1 MPISLPSLG
10 GSSSSSPAFRPA
22 FKITQG
28 AGGGADGGLMGA
40 VSSLLGATQ
49 ADPWAECV
57 QSLQFD
63 MQLAPGVDT
72 CTVEASSS
80 LPSVALGDSLSV
92 QLGYADQLSPVYSGK
107 IARILAR
114 QDGSVQLTLDN
125 GALTLARLRQNTSFE
140 QQTLSGVVNTL
151 LSDAGITPGTI
162 DTGVNF
168 PFLAIDDRQSLWQ
181 WISTLA
187 AYSACHAWVDN
198 AGSVHVK
205 AGGGP
210 ATASFSYG
218 NDILSLHHSQATPQ
232 AGKITVIGEGAA
244 GSQGSQ
250 AWSWLSK
257 KTSGISAQQGSS
269 GGQHQQ
275 SQRQQSQ
282 PALRN
287 VSAAQSSARFWQQQL
302 SAQATRI
309 LLSVPGNAA
318 LAVGVTISV
327 SGCPQGR
334 GDGDY
339 LVTRVRHVY
348 EKKQGFISHIEGQAG
363 GSP

>member
-1 MPISLPSLG
+1 MPISVPSLG
-10 GSSSSSPAFRPA
+10 GASSSSPAFRPA

-28 AGGGADGGLMGA
+28 AGGGAGGGLMGA
-40 VSSLLGATQ
+40 VSSVLGATQ

-57 QSLQFD
+57 QSLQLD
-63 MQLAPGVDT
+63 LQLAPGVDT
-72 CTVEASSS
+72 CTIEAASS
-80 LPSVALGDSLSV
+80 LPSVALGDNLSV

-114 QDGSVQLTLDN
+114 QDDGSVQLTLDN
-125 GALTLARLRQNTSFE
+125 GALTLSRLRQNTSFE

-151 LSDAGITPGTI
+151 LGDAGITPGTI
-162 DTGVNF
+162 DTGANF

-181 WISTLA
+181 WIATLA
-187 AYSACHAWVDN
+187 AYSAYHAWIDN

-210 ATASFSYG
+210 ATANFSYG
-218 NDILSLHHSQATPQ
+218 NDILRLQHSQATPQ

-257 KTSGISAQQGSS
+257 KTSGISAQQGTS
-269 GGQHQQ
+269 GD
-275 SQRQQSQ
+275 QRQKSQ
-282 PALRN
+282 PTLRN
-287 VSAAQSSARFWQQQL
+287 ASAAQSSARFWQQQL

-309 LLSVPGNAA
+309 HLTVPGNAA
-318 LAVGVTISV
+318 LTVGVTISI

-334 GDGDY
+334 GDGEY

-348 EKKQGFISHIEGQAG
+348 EKKQGFVSHVEGQSG